1 VGTRKTCKINFDY
14 KTKLTGNRLSTPSSS
29 VLEFFS
35 RWPAIRD
42 SHAAAL
48 LAAQMQATKL
58 EEECRSLR
66 KQTEHLE
73 AERGGR
79 IEELRQSGQ
88 EEAARLSERVESL
101 KSQFE
106 ERAKVVRLLEG
117 QRDVAAADA
126 RAASGEVARLTERE
140 KALSEKVAEQAAQ
153 LGDQQKQLTTEF
165 EKHRHP
171 GPESECIGAFGRL
184 AEGVGRDPGPAART
198 TSGFSEEGRD
208 RLRE

>member
-1 VGTRKTCKINFDY
+1 METAVLVSAGIP
-14 KTKLTGNRLSTPSSS
+14 LT
-29 VLEFFS
+29 VLGGLLGVALG
-35 RWPAIRD
+35 RYVWPAIRD

-88 EEAARLSERVESL
+88 EAARLSERVESL

-153 LGDQQKQLTTEF
+153 LIDQQKQLTTEF
-165 EKHRHP
+165 EN
-171 GPESECIGAFGRL
+171 I
-184 AEGVGRDPGPAART
+184 DPRVLR
-198 TSGFSEEGRD
+198 TSGMGTS
-208 RLRE
+208 